1 MTTGYTPAMAKKKQN
16 KRKSGG
22 KRKDKRTLA
31 EKADKYKCYQKSVQ
45 DAEHEV
51 EFFERVYREF
61 FGRQPQR
68 LREDFCGTFSVCCEW
83 AKSKRTREA
92 IGVDYDP
99 ECVEWG
105 REHNLAAIPEDARSR
120 VHIHT
125 ADVREV
131 KRSKAHLLAA
141 QNFSFWFFTT
151 RAELLDYFK
160 HCRANLDERGL
171 LVLDMMGG
179 SDCYI
184 EDQEDTR
191 KVGGFTYV
199 WGQER
204 FNPITSESDH
214 YISFRFKD
222 GSALEKIFTY
232 HWRFWT
238 IPEVMELL
246 HEAGFSD
253 AVVYWEDDDEV
264 YRKRLSAPSDAS
276 WIAYIVA
283 KK

>member
-1 MTTGYTPAMAKKKQN
+1 MPKKQRT
-16 KRKSGG
+16 KTKSRG
-22 KRKDKRTLA
+22 KGKDKRTLA

-61 FGRQPQR
+61 FNRQPKL

-99 ECVEWG
+99 EPIAWG
-105 REHNLAAIPEDARSR
+105 REHNLAKLPADAQER

-131 KRSKAHLLAA
+131 NGTGAHLLAA
-141 QNFSFWFFTT
+141 QNFSFWFFLS
-151 RAELLDYFK
+151 RRELGDYFK
-160 HCRANLDERGL
+160 LCRENLDDRGL

-184 EDQEDTR
+184 EDQEDER
-191 KVGGFTYV
+191 KVGRFTYV

-246 HEAGFSD
+246 QEAGFRD

-264 YRKRLSAPSDAS
+264 YRKRISAPADAS

>member
-1 MTTGYTPAMAKKKQN
+1 MAKKSTRHKAAGKGKKKQTQA
-16 KRKSGG
+16 
-22 KRKDKRTLA
+22 D
-31 EKADKYKCYQKSVQ
+31 KADKYKCYQKSVQ
-45 DAEHEV
+45 DAGHEV
-51 EFFERVYREF
+51 EFFERVYREH
-61 FGRQPQR
+61 FGKQPTR

-83 AKSKRTREA
+83 AGSKRTRHA
-92 IGVDYDP
+92 VGVDLDP
-99 ECVEWG
+99 EPLEWG
-105 REHNLAAIPEDARSR
+105 KQHNLAKLPEDAQQR
-120 VHIHT
+120 VEVHE
-125 ADVREV
+125 ADVRDV
-131 KRSKAHLLAA
+131 TGPKAHLLAA
-141 QNFSFWFFTT
+141 QNFSFWFFMS
-151 RAELLDYFK
+151 RQELRDYFK
-160 HCRANLDERGL
+160 LCRKNLDAKGL
-171 LVLDMMGG
+171 LMLDMMGG

-184 EDQEDTR
+184 EDQEDKR

-222 GSALEKIFTY
+222 GSALERAFTY

-246 HEAGFSD
+246 NEAGFSD

-264 YRKRLSAPSDAS
+264 YRKRLSAPAHAS